1 MNSVEDTNTM
11 QLLWEDSETLSDMNK
26 GSETESQ
33 ANVEDDLLGL
43 CSGNFGETQASKQN
57 DDVNSSMNGLF
68 SQPAT
73 QSVED
78 AELMG
83 LCSGTFA
90 TQLPVQV
97 EKFFLGFLVGVFLML
112 LSRTQ
117 NSENIT
123 SQEIPVTDQSVTVA
137 RGKLFLD
144 SDDEV
149 ENPEE
154 LNEKKK
160 KKKKKRK
167 QLQYSGTRLH

>member
-1 MNSVEDTNTM
+1 MKKISKKQVKKKKKFYAQSSNSYFISDPVFALPQARLQQMNSVEDTNTM

-43 CSGNFGETQASKQN
+43 CSGNFGETQAPKPN
-57 DDVNSSMNGLF
+57 DVNSSMNGLF
-68 SQPAT
+68 TQPAT

-97 EKFFLGFLVGVFLML
+97 EKFFLGFLVGF
-112 LSRTQ
+112 
-117 NSENIT
+117 
-123 SQEIPVTDQSVTVA
+123 
-137 RGKLFLD
+137 F
-144 SDDEV
+144 
-149 ENPEE
+149 
-154 LNEKKK
+154 
-160 KKKKKRK
+160 
-167 QLQYSGTRLH
+167 